1 MASFKKHKLKSGFS
15 WEARGY
21 APSGKLCTQRF
32 PNKKDAEK
40 WASGIESGKISPDGT
55 PVESEDHGSG
65 ASSVEQGLASDH
77 RAVSGKK
84 SATDATIK
92 EVVAEYFDSHLAMTA
107 TLKREMNT
115 VAYDLGSFK
124 VSQINFKVVQ
134 SYIRLL
140 EKTPI
145 PPVHNKKGAKKR
157 SAAKKSSAQEVK
169 CYAASTIRKFF
180 YALKV
185 ALSCHAREHGYA
197 LERDLFNSKEHKL
210 PGHWENPRERR
221 LKAGEEERLYA
232 ACDSRRKHGPSMKM
246 LIRLALATGMRCQ
259 EMVLAEWKNI
269 SADGKSLKIPKEDSK
284 TGKGRVVPLSTK
296 AREVLEGLKALGPE
310 NSALLF
316 PVLKADPPTASQA
329 FCRLAKKAE
338 CAGLTLHDL
347 RHEALS
353 RMCELGTIG
362 VMDLMKISGHTQLVT
377 LERYVNLLPSDLAD
391 KLG

>member
-1 MASFKKHKLKSGFS
+1 MACFVKHKLKSGVS
-15 WEARGY
+15 WETRAY
-21 APSGKLCTQRF
+21 DPSGKVCTQRF

-40 WASGIESGKISPDGT
+40 WAAAIEAGK
-55 PVESEDHGSG
+55 PVPSFAH
-65 ASSVEQGLASDH
+65 ASLVQ
-77 RAVSGKK
+77 AVPERIEEPCDAEAPPKAKGK
-84 SATDATIK
+84 APNEATIK
-92 EVVAEYFDSHLAMTA
+92 EVVAEYFDSHPAMTA

-115 VAYDLGSFK
+115 VAYDLGKFK

-157 SAAKKSSAQEVK
+157 STAKKSSAPEAK

-197 LERDLFNSKEHKL
+197 LEGDLFNSKEHKL

-221 LKAGEEERLYA
+221 LKAGEEERLFA
-232 ACDSRRKHGPSMKM
+232 ACARRSKHGPSMKM

-259 EMVLAEWKNI
+259 EMVLAEWKQI
-269 SADGKSLKIPKEDSK
+269 SADGKSLRIPKEHSK

-296 AREVLEGLKALGPE
+296 AREVLEGLKALAPE
-310 NSALLF
+310 NAGLLF
-316 PVLKADPPTASQA
+316 PALKADPPTASQA
-329 FCRLAKKAE
+329 FSRLAKKAE
-338 CAGLTLHDL
+338 CIGLTLHDL

-362 VMDLMKISGHTQLVT
+362 VMDLMKISGHTQLAT
-377 LERYVNLLPSDLAD
+377 LERYITLLPSDLAD

>member
-1 MASFKKHKLKSGFS
+1 MAYFKKFKLKAGFS
-15 WEARGY
+15 WEARVKF
-21 APSGKLCTQRF
+21 SGNVVSKRF
-32 PNKKDAEK
+32 PNKRDAEK
-40 WASGIESGKISPDGT
+40 WAAGIESGKISPDDN
-55 PVESEDHGSG
+55 PAESENDQPR
-65 ASSVEQGLASDH
+65 ALNANQGPATD

-92 EVVAEYFDSHLAMTA
+92 EVVAEYFDSHPAMTA

-115 VAYDLGSFK
+115 VAYDLGKFK

-157 SAAKKSSAQEVK
+157 SAAKKSSAPEAK

-197 LERDLFNSKEHKL
+197 LEGDLFNSKEHKL

-221 LKAGEEERLYA
+221 LKAGEEERLFA
-232 ACDSRRKHGPSMKM
+232 ACARRSKHGPSMKM

-259 EMVLAEWKNI
+259 EMVLAEWKQI
-269 SADGKSLKIPKEDSK
+269 SADGKSLRIPKEHSK

-296 AREVLEGLKALGPE
+296 AREVLEGLKALAPE
-310 NSALLF
+310 NAGLLF
-316 PVLKADPPTASQA
+316 PALKADPPTASQA
-329 FCRLAKKAE
+329 FSRLAKKAE
-338 CAGLTLHDL
+338 CIGLTLHDL

-362 VMDLMKISGHTQLVT
+362 VMDLMKISGHTQLAT
-377 LERYVNLLPSDLAD
+377 LERYITLLPSDLAD

>member
-1 MASFKKHKLKSGFS
+1 MAYFKKFKLKDGIS
-15 WEARGY
+15 WEARVKEPGQK
-21 APSGKLCTQRF
+21 AVSKRF
-32 PNKKDAEK
+32 PNKRDAEK
-40 WASGIESGKISPDGT
+40 WAAAIESGKPDPFSKP
-55 PVESEDHGSG
+55 PVEDGPVAPSKTREPGG
-65 ASSVEQGLASDH
+65 AEPRP
-77 RAVSGKK
+77 RAKEK
-84 SATDATIK
+84 APNEATIK
-92 EVVAEYFDSHLAMTA
+92 EVVAEYFDSHPKMTA

-115 VAYDLGSFK
+115 VAYDLGKLK
-124 VSQINFKVVQ
+124 VSQINFKAVQ

-140 EKTPI
+140 ERTPV
-145 PPVHNKKGAKKR
+145 PPVHNKKATKKR
-157 SAAKKSSAQEVK
+157 SAARSSAPTEVK
-169 CYAASTIRKFF
+169 YYAASTIRKFF

-185 ALSCHAREHGYA
+185 ALSCHARENGYA
-197 LERDLFNSKEHKL
+197 LEGDLFNSKEHKL

-221 LKAGEEERLYA
+221 LKAGEEERLFA
-232 ACDSRRKHGPSMKM
+232 ACDSRRKHGSSMKM

-259 EMVLAEWKNI
+259 EMVLAEWRQI
-269 SADGKSLKIPKEDSK
+269 SADGKALRIPKEHSK

-296 AREVLEGLKALGPE
+296 AREVLEGLKALDPE

-362 VMDLMKISGHTQLVT
+362 VMDLMKISGHTQLAT